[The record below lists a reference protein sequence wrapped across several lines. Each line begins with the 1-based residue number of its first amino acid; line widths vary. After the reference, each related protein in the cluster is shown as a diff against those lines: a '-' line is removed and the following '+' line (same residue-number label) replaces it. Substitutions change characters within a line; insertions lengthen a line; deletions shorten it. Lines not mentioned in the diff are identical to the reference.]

1 MHESVMPPDVFNQ
14 SIELPF
20 MTYKSPYKRVLN
32 MDGFHYMLPEQF
44 LKKAVVLWLSSTIT
58 DLLQNVLRLLD
69 IALVRIP

>member
-1 MHESVMPPDVFNQ
+1 
-14 SIELPF
+14 

-32 MDGFHYMLPEQF
+32 VDGFHYMLPEQF
-44 LKKAVVLWLSSTIT
+44 LKKAVELWLSSTIT